1 MEHSNKTY
9 AVEADQL
16 VKAFGKERAVDGISL
31 KVPKGIVYGF
41 LGPNGAGKTTMIRM
55 LATLLKPTEGQA
67 KVMGYD
73 LTKEA
78 DDVRQSISLTGQFAS
93 VDEELSGRENLIFI
107 GRLVGFSRKEAK
119 ARADELLAAFNLED
133 AAKRQVKKYSGGM
146 RRRIDIAASIVTSP
160 ELLFLDEPTTGLD
173 PRSRNEVWEIIR
185 ALVKNGTTVF
195 LTTQYLEEA
204 DQLADLIGVIDR
216 GVLIAEGTSA
226 QLKSSIGVRSLII
239 EFEDEQDLQQAEAIF
254 EGMFI
259 QAPEVN
265 HDQLSISVTMKD
277 QSKAAKAI
285 GELANQ
291 QIAVKDF
298 SMQQPTLDDVFL
310 QITGKPA
317 KGEGGEANGE

>member
-1 MEHSNKTY
+1 MEQSNKTY

-55 LATLLKPTEGQA
+55 LATLLKPTEGHA

-73 LTKEA
+73 LAKEA

-107 GRLVGFSRKEAK
+107 GRLVGFTRKEAK
-119 ARADELLAAFNLED
+119 SRADELLAAFNLQD

-173 PRSRNEVWEIIR
+173 PRSRNEVWDIVR

-226 QLKSSIGVRSLII
+226 ELKSSIGVRSLII
-239 EFEDEQDLQQAEAIF
+239 EFEDEQDLSKAESIF
-254 EGMFI
+254 EGMFT
-259 QAPEVN
+259 QPPEVDRD
-265 HDQLSISVTMKD
+265 HLSISVTMKD

-298 SMQQPTLDDVFL
+298 SMQQPSLDDVFL
-310 QITGKPA
+310 TITGKPA
-317 KGEGGEANGE
+317 QEEGGEANGE

>member
-1 MEHSNKTY
+1 MDS
-9 AVEADQL
+9 
-16 VKAFGKERAVDGISL
+16 F
-31 KVPKGIVYGF
+31 
-41 LGPNGAGKTTMIRM
+41 GPNGAGKTTMIRM

-73 LTKEA
+73 LAKEA
-78 DDVRQSISLTGQFAS
+78 DEVRQSISLTGQFAS

-119 ARADELLAAFNLED
+119 KRADELLAAFNLQD

-173 PRSRNEVWEIIR
+173 PRSRNEVWDIVR
-185 ALVKNGTTVF
+185 ALVKKGTTVF

-226 QLKSSIGVRSLII
+226 ELKSSIGVRSLTI
-239 EFEDEQDLQQAEAIF
+239 EFEDEQDLNQAESIF
-254 EGMFI
+254 EGMFT

-265 HDQLSISVTMKD
+265 RDHLSISVTMKD

-291 QIAVKDF
+291 QITVKDF
-298 SMQQPTLDDVFL
+298 SLQQPSLDDVFL
-310 QITGKPA
+310 TITGKPA
-317 KGEGGEANGE
+317 KQEGGKASGE